1 MDTTKYDSNVFLLG
15 QVAINKVSHQVIYF
29 TVIPV
34 ADAPA
39 TITKFIANE
48 LFATKG
54 GETLNIYVLEPVDQ
68 EITAP
73 ENFTYD
79 KYLIRPGKFA
89 TDHKNSFNGFFLLQF
104 MAFEKL
110 CTDVLSLSAGDAG
123 IWGYLNGLCETH
135 RLINKIK
142 TIVLETVDVN
152 KIQA

>member
-1 MDTTKYDSNVFLLG
+1 MDTSKYDSNIFLLG
-15 QVAINKVSHQVIYF
+15 EVAINKVSHQVKYF
-29 TVIPV
+29 TVVPV
-34 ADAPA
+34 ADTPA

-54 GETLNIYVLEPVDQ
+54 GETKTIYVVTPVDQ

-79 KYLIRPGKFA
+79 KYLIRPDEFSY
-89 TDHKNSFNGFFLLQF
+89 DDKNNFNGFFLLQF

-110 CTDVLSLSAGDAG
+110 CIDALSISVGDTG
-123 IWGYLNGLCETH
+123 IWSFLNGICETN

-142 TIVLETVDVN
+142 TIVLETVDIN
-152 KIQA
+152 KLQG